1 MGNDAES
8 RMNLQSENFDEHL
21 DNAEFDE
28 NIPGRKYIVLLLF
41 IYPEFI
47 IFQHISI
54 DNTNSN
60 KISTDLEAEFE
71 GEYEGYFLF
80 FLR

>member
-8 RMNLQSENFDEHL
+8 GMNLQSENFDEHL

-28 NIPGRKYIVLLLF
+28 NIPGRKYLIVLLF
-41 IYPEFI
+41 IHSEFI
-47 IFQHISI
+47 IFRRIWI

-71 GEYEGYFLF
+71 GEYEGYFSCF
-80 FLR
+80 